1 MKLLSDWLD
10 IMLGEIARK
19 REEAARGELETETRE
34 RESES
39 RAAPA
44 ARESV
49 PESPRFSAT
58 LR

>member
-19 REEAARGELETETRE
+19 REEAARGELEAETRE

-44 ARESV
+44 ARADV